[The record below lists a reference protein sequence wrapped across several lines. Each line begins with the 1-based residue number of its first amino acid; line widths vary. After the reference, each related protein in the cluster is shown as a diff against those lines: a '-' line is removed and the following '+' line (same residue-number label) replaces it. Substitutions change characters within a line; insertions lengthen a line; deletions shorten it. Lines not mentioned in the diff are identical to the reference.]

1 MPAWPGGLIVMPPK
15 NPWYL
20 ITSDEIDTI
29 RGYLQDTAGG
39 QSAVREDRAG
49 EVLNL
54 LDHVRKRRP

>member
-1 MPAWPGGLIVMPPK
+1 MPPK